1 MSGRAQLLRM
11 VDSDGNGVIDYYEF
25 AEQVGGMRRATAASK
40 SLAKKAADMDSTC
53 EPSLPNAGSSFVARG
68 SEEGRG

>member
-1 MSGRAQLLRM
+1 M

-53 EPSLPNAGSSFVARG
+53 ELSISNAGICTFFLSFAARG

>member
-1 MSGRAQLLRM
+1 M

-53 EPSLPNAGSSFVARG
+53 EPSISNAGILHSFFVIRYALF
-68 SEEGRG
+68 

>member
-1 MSGRAQLLRM
+1 M

-53 EPSLPNAGSSFVARG
+53 EPSISNAGSCTASFVARG